1 MKKYSRA
8 LREILHRVQ
17 EQNENFMSQ
26 KSLAGACK
34 ISMDTVN
41 RIVTR
46 LSEFR
51 AIEKK
56 PFGFRVVE
64 PKKVLLYWATT
75 RNLTA
80 DILYSTYSPDSMEEI
95 EQDMPEGA
103 ILTAFSGFQRKL
115 GRALSGYDEVYVY
128 SDRAEEIER
137 RFPER
142 MVERSNIFVLKSDP
156 HLANLSKDGAASI
169 AQIYVDLWQVGG
181 SPADRYLLEL
191 DQKFEAKTVEALK
204 VLAKLEPSFGAIGNK
219 NAPR

>member
-1 MKKYSRA
+1 MKKYSRV

-34 ISMDTVN
+34 LSMDTVN
-41 RIVTR
+41 RIVTK

-64 PKKVLLYWATT
+64 PKKVLIYWATT
-75 RNLTA
+75 RNMTA
-80 DILYSTYSPDSMEEI
+80 DIVYSTYSPDSMEEI
-95 EQDMPEGA
+95 EQDMPEGTVF
-103 ILTAFSGFQRKL
+103 TAFSGFQRRL

-142 MVERSNIFVLKSDP
+142 MVERSNIFVLRSDP
-156 HLANLSKDGAASI
+156 HLVKLSKDGAAPIS
-169 AQIYVDLWQVGG
+169 QIYVDLWQVGG

-204 VLAKLEPSFGAIGNK
+204 ALAKLEPSFGAVSK
-219 NAPR
+219 NT